1 MTVHYT
7 PGQLRSAMAIPQET
21 YRHWRKALAPLR
33 RGTGH
38 SPCFTAGD
46 LLAVA
51 IVRALTG
58 DFAIRVGAISAVA
71 EALFEACN
79 AASWPILERS
89 KLIADLANGRLQFRP
104 ELENVVF
111 ETPALV
117 VPLRPLVG
125 HLRDALLTDGGVDS
139 QETLRF
145 PPTPLPSKAEAVS
158 TGGRS

>member
-79 AASWPILERS
+79 ARS
-89 KLIADLANGRLQFRP
+89 EEHTSEHLSPMRISYA
-104 ELENVVF
+104 VF
-111 ETPALV
+111 CLKKINHNQNKTSL
-117 VPLRPLVG
+117 
-125 HLRDALLTDGGVDS
+125 
-139 QETLRF
+139 
-145 PPTPLPSKAEAVS
+145 
-158 TGGRS
+158 

>member
-1 MTVHYT
+1 MTVLYT

-21 YRHWRKALAPLR
+21 YRHWKKALAPLR
-33 RGTGH
+33 RRTGH

-51 IVRALTG
+51 IVRALTV
-58 DFAIRVGAISAVA
+58 DFAIRVGAISGVA

-79 AASWPILERS
+79 TASWPILERS
-89 KLIADLANGRLQFRP
+89 KMIADLANARLQFRP

-111 ETPALV
+111 ETPVLV
-117 VPLRPLVG
+117 IPLRMLVC
-125 HLRDALLTDGGVDS
+125 HLRDALLTDGEVDN